1 MSGMNGVGPVPDLGA
16 IRAQQQARAAAPAYD
31 PGTPEFTLQIGGP
44 RVNGHVSFTA
54 AMDAAAGL
62 LAADGWEIVE
72 VKQCAHAG
80 DSQPLSSICPRR
92 GVGSAHGRVTAACEA
107 LVHMPLT
114 SYDRCENDLEPPSDP
129 TGIARIPAS
138 ALSGHYLPEL

>member
-1 MSGMNGVGPVPDLGA
+1 MLDRCGSGNRDV
-16 IRAQQQARAAAPAYD
+16 AQDMALVAVQD
-31 PGTPEFTLQIGGP
+31 
-44 RVNGHVSFTA
+44 
-54 AMDAAAGL
+54 
-62 LAADGWEIVE
+62 
-72 VKQCAHAG
+72 

-92 GVGSAHGRVTAACEA
+92 GVGSAHGMVTAACEA
-107 LVHMPLT
+107 IVHMPLT